1 MNRKKM
7 MPLLLLA
14 AGVVVL
20 AVLLVLLQWSQSRG
34 QQAEIPLCD
43 FSVDAID
50 QVSYRDDSVEE
61 TLIRQGD
68 GDWVL
73 QDDPTLPLD
82 QEVTGSLIEKF
93 ASSHRNAS
101 ASARGTGRDPGAQ
114 RYTADG
120 VFHHQRGKYTHPHGG
135 SGQRCGGY
143 LLRL

>member
-61 TLIRQGD
+61 TLIRQG
-68 GDWVL
+68 GGVIVN
-73 QDDPTLPLD
+73 PG
-82 QEVTGSLIEKF
+82 VTI
-93 ASSHRNAS
+93 
-101 ASARGTGRDPGAQ
+101 GA
-114 RYTADG
+114 DS
-120 VFHHQRGKYTHPHGG
+120 VIG
-135 SGQRCGGY
+135 SGSVVIRDIPAGVVAVGNPCRV
-143 LLRL
+143 LRPISQADRDHWARLRAEYEAD